1 MSIRTKFATILCG
14 VVAVLIFIPACSS
27 LKSHEPR
34 YQGKTLGVWVAEL
47 SKEHP
52 EETSPDQGWVREG
65 TWTNVVQ
72 AVGTNGIP
80 YYLKLM
86 ADSNDDLRRY
96 WGGHAIVI
104 LGPAA
109 TSAIPT
115 LASLLDKHRT
125 GYEAERGLVAIGPAA
140 IPAVIGVIETSTN
153 LTRARAM
160 EILAEYGP
168 SARSAVPLLTEI
180 IRSDSPLSWP
190 AMQALVEIETNQ
202 AVILPLLALHVS
214 DTNTAVGNSA
224 IGAAYALGR
233 LGDAGVPLL
242 LLMLTNETRI
252 VRASAAGALDPD
264 FRKYSKDK
272 NVTNAPGF
280 QRLRVEYNMRL
291 SRVGARTYA
300 KGDFVAAAE
309 TAAQFTNSP
318 DANIREAANNA
329 LNVLR
334 PLAETNVPQ
343 SKLDRE
349 NGFPFPP
356 KSPGVNNV
364 PKPEL

>member
-1 MSIRTKFATILCG
+1 MWATSEGIMKTKFVLVVCG
-14 VVAVLIFIPACSS
+14 LMVAFVFVPACSS
-27 LKSHEPR
+27 LKSHEPL
-34 YQGKTLGVWVAEL
+34 YQGKTLSVWVAEL

-52 EETSPDQGWVREG
+52 EETSPDQGWAREG

-86 ADSNDDLRRY
+86 TDSDDQLRKY
-96 WGGHAIVI
+96 WGEQAIVI
-104 LGPAA
+104 LGPSA
-109 TSAIPT
+109 TSTIPT
-115 LASLLDKHRT
+115 LVSMLDNRA
-125 GYEAERGLVAIGPAA
+125 GNGAARGLVAIGPAA
-140 IPAVIGVIETSTN
+140 IPAVMGFIETSTS
-153 LTRARAM
+153 LRRGRAID
-160 EILAEYGP
+160 ILAEYGP
-168 SARSAVPLLTEI
+168 SASSAVPLLTEI
-180 IRSDSPLSWP
+180 IRSDSPLAWP

-214 DTNTAVGNSA
+214 DTTTAAGNSA

-242 LLMLTNETRI
+242 LMMLTNETRI

-329 LNVLR
+329 FNVLR

-356 KSPGVNNV
+356 RLPRDK
-364 PKPEL
+364 